1 MKIPSIL
8 TITLLTIHHTLNTTA
23 QTTLKAESQQVT
35 IAADH
40 QALNAS
46 NRERKRGPVRPTFEG
61 DMVYTEPAGPHIHP
75 ILVLPFAN
83 IQKVGAHQLPGQ
95 LEARRARQAAAQAA
109 TQELGG
115 LTPLPLEPKPQDEGQ
130 VERRQPSLRIVQIGD
145 ALACPCGND
154 AKLGGCVNSTG
165 EGAKL
170 RAIGSTDARA
180 DDLELIIEQLPPRA
194 IATLVMGSNAI
205 QRPYGDG
212 LLMVHNGGI
221 FGSVMETLARFP
233 VKPARNDGA
242 ISFGPGLAHYAAE
255 RFGER
260 DMIQPGEVKFFQV
273 IYRDVGGPCGSG
285 MNATNALAVSFE

>member
-1 MKIPSIL
+1 MKISSIL
-8 TITLLTIHHTLNTTA
+8 TITLLTFHHTLNTTA
-23 QTTLKAESQQVT
+23 QTTLKAESHQVT
-35 IAADH
+35 HIEDH
-40 QALNAS
+40 QGLNA
-46 NRERKRGPVRPTFEG
+46 RDLDRKRGLVRPTFQG
-61 DMVYTEPAGPHIHP
+61 DMRSGDADIQVPVPIVVPQLAG
-75 ILVLPFAN
+75 
-83 IQKVGAHQLPGQ
+83 IQKAGAHQLPGQ
-95 LEARRARQAAAQAA
+95 LEARRSRLATAQAAAQDP
-109 TQELGG
+109 GG
-115 LTPLPLEPKPQDEGQ
+115 LTPLPLEPKPQDE
-130 VERRQPSLRIVQIGD
+130 VERRQPSLRVVQIGD
-145 ALACPCGND
+145 ALSCPCGND

-221 FGSVMETLARFP
+221 YGSVMETLARFP
-233 VKPARNDGA
+233 VKTARNDGA

-285 MNATNALAVSFE
+285 MNTTNALAVSFE

>member
-1 MKIPSIL
+1 MKLMNTLP
-8 TITLLTIHHTLNTTA
+8 LLTAILCSHAHA
-23 QTTLKAESQQVT
+23 QVVLKADAHQIQV
-35 IAADH
+35 IADH
-40 QALNAS
+40 EGLNA
-46 NRERKRGPVRPTFEG
+46 RELERKRPAVRPTFEG
-61 DMVYTEPAGPHIHP
+61 DMVHTEPAGPHIHP

-95 LEARRARQAAAQAA
+95 LEARRARLAAAQAA

-130 VERRQPSLRIVQIGD
+130 VERREPSLRIVAIGD

-170 RAIGSTDARA
+170 RAVGSTDARA

-221 FGSVMETLARFP
+221 YGSVMETLARFP
-233 VKPARNDGA
+233 VKTARNDGA

-273 IYRDVGGPCGSG
+273 IYRDAGGPCGTG

>member
-8 TITLLTIHHTLNTTA
+8 TITLLTFHHTLNATA
-23 QTTLKAESQQVT
+23 QTTLKAESHQITHVE
-35 IAADH
+35 DH
-40 QALNAS
+40 EGLNA
-46 NRERKRGPVRPTFEG
+46 RDLDRKRGLVRPTFEG
-61 DMVYTEPAGPHIHP
+61 DMVRTEPADPHIQP

-115 LTPLPLEPKPQDEGQ
+115 LTPLPLEPKPQDE
-130 VERRQPSLRIVQIGD
+130 VERHEPSLRIVQIGD

-221 FGSVMETLARFP
+221 YGSVMETLARFP
-233 VKPARNDGA
+233 VKTARNDGA